1 MLEKLQAVWDSLL
14 LSAPGIAW
22 KIVTCILV
30 LIIGN
35 AVIKFLCKRI
45 ENSKADKK
53 LSDDARG
60 YVNALIKGSL
70 YVIMI
75 IVIVSII
82 GIPMASV
89 IAVLASAGAAV
100 ALALQ
105 GTLANFAAGIMLLV
119 FKPIHVGN
127 YIEAAGTAGTVAD
140 LGLFST
146 TLTTPDNK
154 TVFIPNGQIIGG
166 VITNYSLKDTRR
178 VDVTFGVAYGTD
190 TEAVKETVMAIA
202 NAHEKV
208 LKDPAPFL
216 RMTEMADS
224 SLNFTVR
231 VWVNSADYWGVKF
244 DLNESIVAAL
254 AENNISIPFPQLD
267 VHIVDNDKK

>member
-1 MLEKLQAVWDSLL
+1 MLEKLETVWNTILVA
-14 LSAPGIAW
+14 APGIAW
-22 KIVTCILV
+22 KIVTCLLV

-45 ENSKADKK
+45 ENSKADQK

-60 YVNALIKGSL
+60 YINALIRGSL
-70 YVIMI
+70 YVIMVI
-75 IVIVSII
+75 IIVSII

-89 IAVLASAGAAV
+89 IAVLASAGAAI

-105 GTLANFAAGIMLLV
+105 GTLANFAAGIMLLI

-127 YIEAAGTAGTVAD
+127 YIEAAGTAGTVTD

-154 TVFIPNGQIIGG
+154 IVIIPNGQVIGG

-178 VDVTFGVAYGTD
+178 VDVTFGVAYGSD

-231 VWVNSADYWGVKF
+231 VWVNSDDYWGVKF

-254 AENNISIPFPQLD
+254 AQNNISIPFPQMD
-267 VHIVDNDKK
+267 VHIVEDKTK

>member
-1 MLEKLQAVWDSLL
+1 MNEKLQIMWDSFL
-14 LSAPGIAW
+14 ATTPGIAW
-22 KIVTCILV
+22 KIITCILV

-35 AVIKFLCKRI
+35 IVIKFLCKRI

-60 YVNALIKGSL
+60 YVNALIKSIM

-89 IAVLASAGAAV
+89 IAVLASAGAAI

-105 GTLANFAAGIMLLV
+105 GTLANFAAGIMLMV

-127 YIEAAGTAGTVAD
+127 YIEAAGTAGTVSD
-140 LGLFST
+140 MGLFST

-190 TEAVKETVMAIA
+190 AEAVKETVMAIA

-254 AENNISIPFPQLD
+254 EQNNITIPFPQVD
-267 VHIVDNDKK
+267 VHIVEKK

>member
-1 MLEKLQAVWDSLL
+1 MAEKLEIIWNSILAA
-14 LSAPGIAW
+14 APGIAW
-22 KIVTCILV
+22 KILTCLLV

-35 AVIKFLCKRI
+35 VIIKFLCKRI
-45 ENSKADKK
+45 TNSKANKK
-53 LSDDARG
+53 MSDDARG
-60 YVNALIKGSL
+60 YVNALIRGGM
-70 YVIMI
+70 YVIMVVI
-75 IVIVSII
+75 IVSII

-89 IAVLASAGAAV
+89 IAVLASAGAAI

-105 GTLANFAAGIMLLV
+105 GTLSNFAAGIMLLI

-127 YIEAAGTAGTVAD
+127 YIESAGTAGTVSD

-146 TLTTPDNK
+146 TLVTPDNK

-190 TEAVKETVMAIA
+190 TDAVKETVMAIA
-202 NAHEKV
+202 NNHEKV

-231 VWVNSADYWGVKF
+231 VWVDNADYWGVKF

-254 AENNISIPFPQLD
+254 AANNITIPFPQVD
-267 VHIVDNDKK
+267 VHIVDDKK

>member
-1 MLEKLQAVWDSLL
+1 MLEKLETVWNTILV
-14 LSAPGIAW
+14 SAPGIAW
-22 KIVTCILV
+22 KIVTCLLV

-45 ENSKADKK
+45 ENSKADQK

-60 YVNALIKGSL
+60 YVNALIRGSL
-70 YVIMI
+70 YVIMVI
-75 IVIVSII
+75 IIVSII

-89 IAVLASAGAAV
+89 IAVLASAGAAI

-127 YIEAAGTAGTVAD
+127 YVEAAGTAGTVSD
-140 LGLFST
+140 IGLFST

-154 TVFIPNGQIIGG
+154 VVFVPNGQIVGG

-190 TEAVKETVMAIA
+190 AEAVKETVMAIA

-254 AENNISIPFPQLD
+254 AQNNISIPFPQMD
-267 VHIVDNDKK
+267 IHIVEDKTK

>member
-1 MLEKLQAVWDSLL
+1 MDFTALWDSIMAA
-14 LSAPGIAW
+14 APGVAW
-22 KIVTCILV
+22 KIISCLLI

-35 AVIKFLCKRI
+35 ALIKFICKSI
-45 ENSKADKK
+45 KKSKANAK
-53 LSDDARG
+53 LSDDVRG
-60 YVNALIKGSL
+60 YVDALIKGVL

-75 IVIVSII
+75 VTIVAII

-89 IAVLASAGAAV
+89 VAVLASAGAAV

-105 GTLANFAAGIMLLV
+105 GTLSNFAAGIMLLI

-127 YIEAAGTAGTVAD
+127 FVEAAGTSGTVTD

-154 TVFIPNGQIIGG
+154 VVIIPNGQVING

-190 TEAVKETVMAIA
+190 TEKVKATILRIVD
-202 NAHEKV
+202 AHEKV
-208 LKDPAPFL
+208 HKDPAPFIRL
-216 RMTEMADS
+216 TEMADS

-231 VWVNSADYWGVKF
+231 VWANGGDYWGVKF
-244 DLNESIVAAL
+244 DLHEAIVAEL
-254 AENNISIPFPQLD
+254 AKDGIEIPFPQMD
-267 VHIVDNDKK
+267 VHIKNDN

>member
-1 MLEKLQAVWDSLL
+1 MLEKLEAVWDSLL

-35 AVIKFLCKRI
+35 IVIKFLCKRI
-45 ENSKADKK
+45 ENRKADKK

>member
-1 MLEKLQAVWDSLL
+1 MKNRKILWLIL
-14 LSAPGIAW
+14 GI
-22 KIVTCILV
+22 V
-30 LIIGN
+30 
-35 AVIKFLCKRI
+35 
-45 ENSKADKK
+45 
-53 LSDDARG
+53 
-60 YVNALIKGSL
+60 
-70 YVIMI
+70 
-75 IVIVSII
+75 
-82 GIPMASV
+82 
-89 IAVLASAGAAV
+89 AA
-100 ALALQ
+100 
-105 GTLANFAAGIMLLV
+105 AAGIMLLV

-208 LKDPAPFL
+208 LKDPAPF
-216 RMTEMADS
+216 
-224 SLNFTVR
+224 VR
-231 VWVNSADYWGVKF
+231 VAAYGASAVQIKARVWTKNSDYWTVNF
-244 DLNESIVAAL
+244 DLLETVK
-254 AENNISIPFPQLD
+254 AEFNKNGIEIPFDQLD
-267 VHIVDNDKK
+267 VHIKQDK

>member
-1 MLEKLQAVWDSLL
+1 MLEKLETVWNTILV
-14 LSAPGIAW
+14 SAPGIAW
-22 KIVTCILV
+22 KIVTCLLV

-45 ENSKADKK
+45 ENSKADQK

-60 YVNALIKGSL
+60 YINALIRGSL
-70 YVIMI
+70 YVIMVI
-75 IVIVSII
+75 IIVSII

-89 IAVLASAGAAV
+89 IAVLASAGAAI

-127 YIEAAGTAGTVAD
+127 YVEAAGTAGTVSD
-140 LGLFST
+140 IGLFST

-154 TVFIPNGQIIGG
+154 VVFVPNGQIVGG

-190 TEAVKETVMAIA
+190 AEAVKETVMAIA

-254 AENNISIPFPQLD
+254 AQNNISIPFPQMD
-267 VHIVDNDKK
+267 IHIVEDKTK

>member
-1 MLEKLQAVWDSLL
+1 MLEKLEVMWNSLL
-14 LSAPGIAW
+14 AAAPGIAW
-22 KIVTCILV
+22 KILSCLIV

-35 AVIKFLCKRI
+35 IVIKFLCKHI
-45 ENSKADKK
+45 EKSKANNKI
-53 LSDDARG
+53 SDDARG
-60 YVNALIKGSL
+60 YIHALIRGVM
-70 YVIMI
+70 YVIMVVI
-75 IVIVSII
+75 IVSII

-105 GTLANFAAGIMLLV
+105 GTLSNFAAGIMLLI

-127 YIEAAGTAGTVAD
+127 YIEAAGTAGTVTD

-154 TVFIPNGQIIGG
+154 VVFVPNGQIIGG
-166 VITNYSLKDTRR
+166 VITNYSLKDIRR

-190 TEAVKETVMAIA
+190 AEQVKEIVHTLVAG
-202 NAHEKV
+202 NEKI
-208 LKDPAPFL
+208 LKDPAPFI

-224 SLNFTVR
+224 SLNFTIR
-231 VWVNSADYWGVKF
+231 AWANSADYWDVKF
-244 DLNESIVAAL
+244 DLNEGIVAAL
-254 AENNISIPFPQLD
+254 AQNKVEIPFPQVD
-267 VHIVDNDKK
+267 VHIKNDDK

>member
-1 MLEKLQAVWDSLL
+1 MQLAILTALGVGGASIFGVLL
-14 LSAPGIAW
+14 GFLFQ
-22 KIVTCILV
+22 KIPHKFNDAIL
-30 LIIGN
+30 G
-35 AVIKFLCKRI
+35 
-45 ENSKADKK
+45 
-53 LSDDARG
+53 
-60 YVNALIKGSL
+60 
-70 YVIMI
+70 
-75 IVIVSII
+75 
-82 GIPMASV
+82 
-89 IAVLASAGAAV
+89 
-100 ALALQ
+100 
-105 GTLANFAAGIMLLV
+105 FAAGIMLLV

-231 VWVNSADYWGVKF
+231 VWVNSTDYWGVKF

>member
-1 MLEKLQAVWDSLL
+1 MWEKLEAMWSSLL
-14 LSAPGIAW
+14 AAAPGIAW
-22 KIVTCILV
+22 KIISCLIV
-30 LIIGN
+30 LIVGN
-35 AVIKFLCKRI
+35 IVIKFLCNRI

-60 YVNALIKGSL
+60 YVHALIRGGM
-70 YVIMI
+70 YVLMVI
-75 IVIVSII
+75 IIVSII

-105 GTLANFAAGIMLLV
+105 GTLSNFAAGLMLLI

-127 YIEAAGTAGTVAD
+127 YIEAAGTAGTVTD

-154 TVFIPNGQIIGG
+154 VVFVPNGQIIGG
-166 VITNYSLKDTRR
+166 VITNYSLKDIRR

-190 TEAVKETVMAIA
+190 AEQVKEIVHSLVAG
-202 NAHEKV
+202 NEKV
-208 LKDPAPFL
+208 LKDPAPFI

-224 SLNFTVR
+224 SLNFTIR
-231 VWVNSADYWGVKF
+231 VWTNSADYWDVKF
-244 DLNESIVAAL
+244 DLNEGIVAAL
-254 AENNISIPFPQLD
+254 AQNKVEIPFPQVD
-267 VHIVDNDKK
+267 VHIKNDDK